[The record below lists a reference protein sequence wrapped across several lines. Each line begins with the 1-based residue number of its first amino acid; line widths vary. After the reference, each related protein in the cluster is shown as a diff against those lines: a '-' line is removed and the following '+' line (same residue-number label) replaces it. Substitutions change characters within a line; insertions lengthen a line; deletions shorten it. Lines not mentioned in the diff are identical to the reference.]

1 MATLEARGQRASS
14 TPYRMQQGPLEH
26 TLQPGARLAGRYELL
41 RPVAQGGM
49 AVVWLA
55 RVQGGLGFEKLHAV
69 KTILPHLARDPAFRA
84 MFLDEASIASRIRH
98 ANVASLDDLG
108 EEEGTLFMVLEWLH
122 GDSLA
127 RLLDTARKSD
137 TRIPMNVILR
147 ILADAAAGLHAAHD
161 LRGDDGNLLGVVHRD
176 VSPQNIFV
184 TTSGVTK
191 VIDFGIAKARE
202 RLSEQTRA
210 GLVKGKAEYSAP
222 EQVRGR
228 GVDRRAD
235 VWALGTMLYHY
246 LAGRFPY
253 EGRDD
258 VATLR
263 ALASGKPPPPL
274 PDNIPPQV
282 ALVAMTAL
290 NPSRPERYQTAA
302 DMQRALESCMTE
314 PTTATDVAACLQQH
328 LGQRIEARRRDIA
341 EALEL
346 SNQRAGGAPRGR
358 LASIPE
364 LAPLDA
370 RDLSRG
376 LEPAT
381 RTSQAV
387 PREAKLALRH
397 WLIMTAAVLVTAGV
411 WGMILLV
418 LFSPAT
424 LTSLTGSP

>member
-1 MATLEARGQRASS
+1 
-14 TPYRMQQGPLEH
+14 
-26 TLQPGARLAGRYELL
+26 
-41 RPVAQGGM
+41 
-49 AVVWLA
+49 
-55 RVQGGLGFEKLHAV
+55 
-69 KTILPHLARDPAFRA
+69 
-84 MFLDEASIASRIRH
+84 
-98 ANVASLDDLG
+98 
-108 EEEGTLFMVLEWLH
+108 
-122 GDSLA
+122 
-127 RLLDTARKSD
+127 
-137 TRIPMNVILR
+137 MNVILR